1 MSTCKHTVSEAPA
14 VTHAPAVDTAAV
26 PCAALAPAVL
36 VLPVVGAVS
45 FVHLLNDI
53 IQAVLPAIYPMLK
66 QQYALSFTQIGL
78 ITLIFQLT
86 ASLLQPAVGL
96 YTDKHP
102 KPWLLPLGMVFT
114 LLGLVLLSYSGSFGL
129 LLLASALIGL
139 GSSTF
144 HPEASRVARM
154 ASGGRY
160 GLAQAM
166 FQVGGN
172 AGSALGPLLAA
183 IIIIPRGQG
192 SVGWFCLF
200 AIIGIMVLLRVSR
213 WVVVSA
219 GLAAKRSKVQSG
231 NGLSARQ
238 TKQALIVLALLV
250 FSKYVYMTCLSNF
263 YTFYLI
269 EKFAVSVA
277 DSQLFLFLFLAAV
290 AVGTV
295 AGGPIGD
302 KIGRKPV
309 IWVSILGAAPLA
321 LLLPYANL
329 AGVALLTVL
338 IGLIMS
344 SAFSA
349 IIVFAQEL
357 VPNNIGMIS
366 GVFYGMMFGFSG
378 IAAALLGMLADATSI
393 SYIFKLC
400 AWFPLLGMLAM
411 WLPKLPLST
420 KSTS

>member
-1 MSTCKHTVSEAPA
+1 MSIEKTTTFSSLTVN
-14 VTHAPAVDTAAV
+14 TAASIS
-26 PCAALAPAVL
+26 PAASPALL

-45 FVHLLNDI
+45 FVHLLNDL
-53 IQAVLPAIYPMLK
+53 IQAILPAIYPMLK
-66 QQYALSFTQIGL
+66 QDYALSFTQIGL

-102 KPWLLPLGMVFT
+102 KPFLLPLGMLFT
-114 LLGLVLLSYSGSFGL
+114 LLGLVLLSVVGSFPL
-129 LLLASALIGL
+129 LLLASAMIGL

-160 GLAQAM
+160 GFAQGL

-183 IIIIPRGQG
+183 IIIMPRGQG
-192 SVGWFCLF
+192 SIGWFCLF
-200 AIIGIMVLLRVSR
+200 AIVGIMVLLRVSR
-213 WVVVSA
+213 WVVSSNA
-219 GLAAKRSKVQSG
+219 RLQLRAAATMG
-231 NGLSARQ
+231 NGLTTRQ
-238 TKQALIVLALLV
+238 TRRALLVLALLV

-269 EKFAVSVA
+269 ETFAVSVA
-277 DSQLFLFLFLAAV
+277 TSQLYLFLFLAAV

-295 AGGPIGD
+295 LGGPIGD

-321 LLLPYANL
+321 LLLPYSNL
-329 AGVALLTVL
+329 AGVAILTVL

-357 VPNNIGMIS
+357 MPAKIGMIS
-366 GVFYGMMFGFSG
+366 GVFYGMMFGISG
-378 IAAALLGMLADATSI
+378 IAAALLGMLADASSI
-393 SYIFKLC
+393 STIFKLC
-400 AWFPLLGMLAM
+400 AWFPLLGMLAF
-411 WLPKLPLST
+411 WLPRIPRAT
-420 KSTS
+420 RH

>member
-1 MSTCKHTVSEAPA
+1 M
-14 VTHAPAVDTAAV
+14 
-26 PCAALAPAVL
+26 
-36 VLPVVGAVS
+36 VGAVG

-53 IQAVLPAIYPMLK
+53 IQAILPAIYPMLK
-66 QQYALSFTQIGL
+66 LDYALSFTQIGL

-102 KPWLLPLGMVFT
+102 KPYLLPLGMVFT
-114 LLGLVLLSYSGSFGL
+114 LLGLVLLSLGQSFAML
-129 LLLASALIGL
+129 LVASALIGL

-160 GLAQAM
+160 GFAQGV

-183 IIIIPRGQG
+183 LIIIPRGQG
-192 SVGWFCLF
+192 SIAWFCLL
-200 AIIGIMVLLRVSR
+200 AILGIIVLLRVSR
-213 WVVVSA
+213 WVVSSNA
-219 GLAAKRSKVQSG
+219 RLHLGRAAKSG
-231 NGLSARQ
+231 NGLTVPQ
-238 TKQALIVLALLV
+238 TRQALLVLALLV

-269 EKFAVSVA
+269 ENFAVSVA

-302 KIGRKPV
+302 RIGRKPV
-309 IWVSILGAAPLA
+309 IWVSIVGAA
-321 LLLPYANL
+321 LLLPYVNL
-329 AGVALLTVL
+329 TGAAVLTVL

-357 VPNNIGMIS
+357 MPAKIGMIS
-366 GVFYGMMFGFSG
+366 GVFYGMMFGISG

-393 SYIFKLC
+393 STIFKLC
-400 AWFPLLGMLAM
+400 AWFPLLGMLAF
-411 WLPKLPLST
+411 WLPKIPRSKT
-420 KSTS
+420 

>member
-1 MSTCKHTVSEAPA
+1 MTMTTSPTASISPA
-14 VTHAPAVDTAAV
+14 ATPA
-26 PCAALAPAVL
+26 LL

-45 FVHLLNDI
+45 FVHLLNDL
-53 IQAVLPAIYPMLK
+53 IQAILPAIYPMLK
-66 QQYALSFTQIGL
+66 QDYALSFTQIGL

-102 KPWLLPLGMVFT
+102 KPFLLPLGMLFT
-114 LLGLVLLSYSGSFGL
+114 LLGLVLLSVVGSFPL
-129 LLLASALIGL
+129 LLLASAMIGL

-160 GLAQAM
+160 GFAQGL

-183 IIIIPRGQG
+183 IIIMPRGQG
-192 SVGWFCLF
+192 SIGWFCLF
-200 AIIGIMVLLRVSR
+200 AIVGIMVLLRVSR
-213 WVVVSA
+213 WVVNSNA
-219 GLAAKRSKVQSG
+219 RLQLRAAATMG
-231 NGLSARQ
+231 NGLTTRQ
-238 TKQALIVLALLV
+238 TRRALLVLALLV
-250 FSKYVYMTCLSNF
+250 LSKYVYMTCLSNF

-269 EKFAVSVA
+269 ETFAVSVA
-277 DSQLFLFLFLAAV
+277 TSQLYLFLFLAAV

-295 AGGPIGD
+295 LGGPIGD

-321 LLLPYANL
+321 LLLPYSNL
-329 AGVALLTVL
+329 AGVAILTVL

-357 VPNNIGMIS
+357 MPAKIGMIS
-366 GVFYGMMFGFSG
+366 GVFYGMMFGISG
-378 IAAALLGMLADATSI
+378 IAAALLGMLADASSI
-393 SYIFKLC
+393 STIFKLC
-400 AWFPLLGMLAM
+400 AWFPLLGMLAF
-411 WLPKLPLST
+411 WLPRIPRPQT
-420 KSTS
+420 

>member
-1 MSTCKHTVSEAPA
+1 MSELTKSIATAGMPEPA
-14 VTHAPAVDTAAV
+14 SPSPA
-26 PCAALAPAVL
+26 LL

-53 IQAVLPAIYPMLK
+53 IQAILPAIYPMLK
-66 QQYALSFTQIGL
+66 LDYALSFTQIGL

-102 KPWLLPLGMVFT
+102 KPYLLPLGMVFT
-114 LLGLVLLSYSGSFGL
+114 LLGLVLLSLGESFAML
-129 LLLASALIGL
+129 LVASALIGL

-160 GLAQAM
+160 GFAQGV

-183 IIIIPRGQG
+183 LIIIPRGQG
-192 SVGWFCLF
+192 SIAWFCLL
-200 AIIGIMVLLRVSR
+200 AILGIMVLLRVSR
-213 WVVVSA
+213 WVVSSNA
-219 GLAAKRSKVQSG
+219 RLHLGRTAKNG
-231 NGLSARQ
+231 NGLTVQQ
-238 TKQALIVLALLV
+238 TRQALLVLALLV

-269 EKFAVSVA
+269 ENFAVSVA

-302 KIGRKPV
+302 RIGRKPV
-309 IWVSILGAAPLA
+309 IWVSIVGAAPLA

-329 AGVALLTVL
+329 AGAAVLTVL

-357 VPNNIGMIS
+357 MPAKIGMIS
-366 GVFYGMMFGFSG
+366 GVFYGMMFGISG

-393 SYIFKLC
+393 STIFKLC
-400 AWFPLLGMLAM
+400 AWFPLLGMLAF
-411 WLPKLPLST
+411 WLPRIPRANRH
-420 KSTS
+420 

>member
-1 MSTCKHTVSEAPA
+1 M
-14 VTHAPAVDTAAV
+14 
-26 PCAALAPAVL
+26 
-36 VLPVVGAVS
+36 
-45 FVHLLNDI
+45 
-53 IQAVLPAIYPMLK
+53 
-66 QQYALSFTQIGL
+66 
-78 ITLIFQLT
+78 IFQLT

-102 KPWLLPLGMVFT
+102 KPFLLPLGMLFT
-114 LLGLVLLSYSGSFGL
+114 LLGLVLLSVVGSYPL

-160 GLAQAM
+160 GFAQGL

-183 IIIIPRGQG
+183 MIIIPRGQG
-192 SVGWFCLF
+192 SIGWFCLF
-200 AIIGIMVLLRVSR
+200 AIVGIMVLLQVSR
-213 WVVVSA
+213 WVVSSNA
-219 GLAAKRSKVQSG
+219 RLQLRAAATIG
-231 NGLSARQ
+231 NGLTRLQ
-238 TKQALIVLALLV
+238 TRRALLVLALLV
-250 FSKYVYMTCLSNF
+250 FSKYVYTTSLSNF

-269 EKFAVSVA
+269 ETFGVSVSA
-277 DSQLFLFLFLAAV
+277 SQLYLFLYLAAV

-295 AGGPIGD
+295 LGGPIGD

-321 LLLPYANL
+321 LLLPYSNL
-329 AGVALLTVL
+329 AGVAILTVL

-357 VPNNIGMIS
+357 MPAKIGMIS
-366 GVFYGMMFGFSG
+366 GVFYGMMFGISG

-393 SYIFKLC
+393 STIFKLC
-400 AWFPLLGMLAM
+400 AWFPLLGMLAF
-411 WLPKLPLST
+411 WLPRIPRPQT
-420 KSTS
+420 

>member
-1 MSTCKHTVSEAPA
+1 MTMTTSPIASISPA
-14 VTHAPAVDTAAV
+14 ATPA
-26 PCAALAPAVL
+26 LL

-45 FVHLLNDI
+45 FVHLLNDL
-53 IQAVLPAIYPMLK
+53 IQAILPAIYPMLK
-66 QQYALSFTQIGL
+66 QDYALSFTQIGL

-102 KPWLLPLGMVFT
+102 KPFLLPLGMLFT
-114 LLGLVLLSYSGSFGL
+114 LLGLVLLSVVGSFPL
-129 LLLASALIGL
+129 LLLASAMIGL

-160 GLAQAM
+160 GFAQGL

-183 IIIIPRGQG
+183 IIIMPRGQG
-192 SVGWFCLF
+192 SIGWFCLF
-200 AIIGIMVLLRVSR
+200 AIVGIMVLLRVSR
-213 WVVVSA
+213 WVVSSNA
-219 GLAAKRSKVQSG
+219 RLQLRAAATMG
-231 NGLSARQ
+231 NGLTTRQ
-238 TKQALIVLALLV
+238 TRRALLVLALLV

-269 EKFAVSVA
+269 ETFAVSVA
-277 DSQLFLFLFLAAV
+277 TSQLYLFLFLAAV

-295 AGGPIGD
+295 LGGPIGD

-321 LLLPYANL
+321 LLLPYSNL
-329 AGVALLTVL
+329 AGVAILTVL

-357 VPNNIGMIS
+357 MPAKIGMIS
-366 GVFYGMMFGFSG
+366 GVFYGMMFGISG
-378 IAAALLGMLADATSI
+378 IAAALLGMLADASSI
-393 SYIFKLC
+393 STIFKLC
-400 AWFPLLGMLAM
+400 AWFPLLGMLAF
-411 WLPKLPLST
+411 WLPRIPRAT
-420 KSTS
+420 RH

>member
-1 MSTCKHTVSEAPA
+1 MTTITSPTASISPA
-14 VTHAPAVDTAAV
+14 ATPA
-26 PCAALAPAVL
+26 LL

-45 FVHLLNDI
+45 FVHLLNDL
-53 IQAVLPAIYPMLK
+53 IQAILPAIYPMLK
-66 QQYALSFTQIGL
+66 QDYALSFTQIGL

-102 KPWLLPLGMVFT
+102 KPFLLPLGMLFT
-114 LLGLVLLSYSGSFGL
+114 LLGLVLLSVVGSFPL
-129 LLLASALIGL
+129 LLLASAMIGL

-160 GLAQAM
+160 GFAQGL

-183 IIIIPRGQG
+183 IIIMPRGQG
-192 SVGWFCLF
+192 SIGWFCLF
-200 AIIGIMVLLRVSR
+200 AIVGIMVLLRVSR
-213 WVVVSA
+213 WVVNSNA
-219 GLAAKRSKVQSG
+219 RLQLRAAATMG
-231 NGLSARQ
+231 NGLTTRQ
-238 TKQALIVLALLV
+238 TRRALLVLALLV

-269 EKFAVSVA
+269 ETFAVSVA
-277 DSQLFLFLFLAAV
+277 TSQLYLFLFLAAV

-295 AGGPIGD
+295 LGGPIGD

-321 LLLPYANL
+321 LLLPYSNL
-329 AGVALLTVL
+329 AGVAILTVL

-357 VPNNIGMIS
+357 MPAKIGMIS
-366 GVFYGMMFGFSG
+366 GVFYGMMFGISG

-393 SYIFKLC
+393 STIFKLC
-400 AWFPLLGMLAM
+400 AWFPLLGMLAF
-411 WLPKLPLST
+411 WLPRIPRPQT
-420 KSTS
+420 

>member
-1 MSTCKHTVSEAPA
+1 MTSLEKTVDLPPSPIATPSPISTPA
-14 VTHAPAVDTAAV
+14 MMVV
-26 PCAALAPAVL
+26 
-36 VLPVVGAVS
+36 PVVGAVS
-45 FVHLLNDI
+45 VVHLLNDL

-66 QQYALSFTQIGL
+66 QDYALSFTQIGL

-86 ASLLQPAVGL
+86 ASVLQPAVGF

-102 KPWLLPLGMVFT
+102 KPALLPLGMVFT
-114 LLGLVLLSYSGSFGL
+114 LLGLALLSLAQRYDM
-129 LLLASALIGL
+129 LLLASAMIGL

-183 IIIIPRGQG
+183 MIIIPRGQG
-192 SVGWFCLF
+192 SIGWFCLF
-200 AIIGIMVLLRVSR
+200 AIAGIMLLAWVSR
-213 WVVVSA
+213 WVVQSNA
-219 GLAAKRSKVQSG
+219 RQRLGNAARKG
-231 NGLSARQ
+231 NGLSTRQ
-238 TKQALIVLALLV
+238 TRQALGVLALLI

-269 EKFAVSVA
+269 EKFEVSVA
-277 DSQLFLFLFLAAV
+277 DSQLFLFLFLAAI

-302 KIGRKPV
+302 RFGRKWV

-321 LLLPYANL
+321 LMLPYSSLFGA
-329 AGVALLTVL
+329 ALLTVL
-338 IGLIMS
+338 IGLVMS

-357 VPNNIGMIS
+357 MPARVGMIS
-366 GVFYGMMFGFSG
+366 GLFYGLMFGISG
-378 IAAALLGMLADATSI
+378 IAAAVLGMLADVTSI
-393 SYIFKLC
+393 GFIFKLC
-400 AWFPLLGMLAM
+400 AWFPLLGILAF
-411 WLPKLPLST
+411 WLPDMRRT
-420 KSTS
+420 V

>member
-1 MSTCKHTVSEAPA
+1 MSEFVKPVAA
-14 VTHAPAVDTAAV
+14 AAV
-26 PCAALAPAVL
+26 PESARSSPALL

-53 IQAVLPAIYPMLK
+53 IQAILPAIYPMLK
-66 QQYALSFTQIGL
+66 LDYALSFTQIGL

-102 KPWLLPLGMVFT
+102 KPYLLPLGMVFT
-114 LLGLVLLSYSGSFGL
+114 LLGLALLSLTASFSM

-160 GLAQAM
+160 GFAQGL

-183 IIIIPRGQG
+183 LIILPRGQG
-192 SVGWFCLF
+192 SIGWFCLL
-200 AIIGIMVLLRVSR
+200 AMLGIIVLLRVSR
-213 WVVVSA
+213 WVVTSNA
-219 GLAAKRSKVQSG
+219 RLQLRSAAKHG
-231 NGLSARQ
+231 NGLTAQQ
-238 TKQALIVLALLV
+238 TQQALLILALLV

-269 EKFAVSVA
+269 ENFAVSVA

-302 KIGRKPV
+302 RIGRKPV
-309 IWVSILGAAPLA
+309 IWVSIVGAAPLA
-321 LLLPYANL
+321 LLLPYVNL
-329 AGVALLTVL
+329 TGAAMLTVL

-357 VPNNIGMIS
+357 MPAKIGMIS
-366 GVFYGMMFGFSG
+366 GVFYGMMFGISG

-393 SYIFKLC
+393 STIFKLC
-400 AWFPLLGMLAM
+400 AWFPLLGMLAF
-411 WLPKLPLST
+411 WLPKIS
-420 KSTS
+420 KAAS

>member
-1 MSTCKHTVSEAPA
+1 MSIEKTTTFSSLTVN
-14 VTHAPAVDTAAV
+14 TAASIS
-26 PCAALAPAVL
+26 PAASPALL

-45 FVHLLNDI
+45 FVHLLNDL
-53 IQAVLPAIYPMLK
+53 IQAILPAIYPMLK
-66 QQYALSFTQIGL
+66 QDYALSFTQIGL

-102 KPWLLPLGMVFT
+102 KPFLLPLGMLFT
-114 LLGLVLLSYSGSFGL
+114 LLGLVLLSVVGSFPL
-129 LLLASALIGL
+129 LLLASAMIGL

-160 GLAQAM
+160 GFAQGL

-183 IIIIPRGQG
+183 IIIMPRGQG
-192 SVGWFCLF
+192 SIGWFCLF
-200 AIIGIMVLLRVSR
+200 AIVGIMVLLRVSR
-213 WVVVSA
+213 WVVSSNA
-219 GLAAKRSKVQSG
+219 RLQLRAAATMG
-231 NGLSARQ
+231 NGLTSRQ
-238 TKQALIVLALLV
+238 TRCALLVLALLV

-269 EKFAVSVA
+269 ETFAVSVA
-277 DSQLFLFLFLAAV
+277 TSQLYLFLFLAAV

-295 AGGPIGD
+295 LGGPIGD

-321 LLLPYANL
+321 LLLPYSNL
-329 AGVALLTVL
+329 AGVAILTVL

-357 VPNNIGMIS
+357 MPAKIGMIS
-366 GVFYGMMFGFSG
+366 GVFYGMMFGISG
-378 IAAALLGMLADATSI
+378 IAAALLGMLADASSI
-393 SYIFKLC
+393 STIFKLC
-400 AWFPLLGMLAM
+400 AWFPLLGMLAF
-411 WLPKLPLST
+411 WLPRIPRAT
-420 KSTS
+420 RH

>member
-1 MSTCKHTVSEAPA
+1 MTMTTSPVASISPA
-14 VTHAPAVDTAAV
+14 ASPA
-26 PCAALAPAVL
+26 LL

-45 FVHLLNDI
+45 FVHLLNDL
-53 IQAVLPAIYPMLK
+53 IQAILPAIYPMLK
-66 QQYALSFTQIGL
+66 QDYALSFTQIGL

-102 KPWLLPLGMVFT
+102 KPFLLPLGMLFT
-114 LLGLVLLSYSGSFGL
+114 LLGLVLLSVVGSFPL
-129 LLLASALIGL
+129 LLLASAMIGL

-160 GLAQAM
+160 GFAQGL

-183 IIIIPRGQG
+183 IIIMPRGQG
-192 SVGWFCLF
+192 SIGWFCLF
-200 AIIGIMVLLRVSR
+200 AIVGIMVLLRVSR
-213 WVVVSA
+213 WVVSSNA
-219 GLAAKRSKVQSG
+219 RLQLRAAATMG
-231 NGLSARQ
+231 NGLTTRQ
-238 TKQALIVLALLV
+238 TRRALLVLALLV

-269 EKFAVSVA
+269 ETFAVSVA
-277 DSQLFLFLFLAAV
+277 TSQLYLFLFLAAV

-295 AGGPIGD
+295 LGGPIGD

-321 LLLPYANL
+321 LLLPYSNL
-329 AGVALLTVL
+329 AGVAVLTVL

-349 IIVFAQEL
+349 IIFFAQEL
-357 VPNNIGMIS
+357 MPAKIGMIS
-366 GVFYGMMFGFSG
+366 GVFYGMMFGISG
-378 IAAALLGMLADATSI
+378 IAAALLGMLADASSI
-393 SYIFKLC
+393 STIFKLC
-400 AWFPLLGMLAM
+400 AWFPLLGMLAF
-411 WLPKLPLST
+411 WLPRIPRPQT
-420 KSTS
+420 

>member
-1 MSTCKHTVSEAPA
+1 MPVFPSGRFVVTSLDKTVDLPPSSIAAPSPITAPA
-14 VTHAPAVDTAAV
+14 VMVV
-26 PCAALAPAVL
+26 
-36 VLPVVGAVS
+36 PVVGAVS
-45 FVHLLNDI
+45 VVHLLNDL

-66 QQYALSFTQIGL
+66 QDYALSFTQIGL

-86 ASLLQPAVGL
+86 ASVLQPAVGF

-102 KPWLLPLGMVFT
+102 KPALLPLGMVFT
-114 LLGLVLLSYSGSFGL
+114 LLGLALLSLAQRYDM
-129 LLLASALIGL
+129 LLLASAMIGL

-192 SVGWFCLF
+192 SIGWFCLF
-200 AIIGIMVLLRVSR
+200 AIVGIMLLTRVSR
-213 WVVVSA
+213 WVVQSNA
-219 GLAAKRSKVQSG
+219 RQRLGSAAKQG
-231 NGLSARQ
+231 NGLSIRQ
-238 TKQALIVLALLV
+238 TRQALGVLALLI

-277 DSQLFLFLFLAAV
+277 DSQLFLFLFLAAI
-290 AVGTV
+290 AVGTL

-302 KIGRKPV
+302 RFGRKWV

-321 LLLPYANL
+321 LMLPYSNL
-329 AGVALLTVL
+329 YGAALLTVL

-357 VPNNIGMIS
+357 MPARVGMIS
-366 GVFYGMMFGFSG
+366 GLFYGLMFGISG
-378 IAAALLGMLADATSI
+378 IAAAVLGMLADATSI
-393 SYIFKLC
+393 GFIFQLC
-400 AWFPLLGMLAM
+400 AWFPLLGILAF
-411 WLPKLPLST
+411 WLPDMRRTL
-420 KSTS
+420 

>member
-1 MSTCKHTVSEAPA
+1 MTMTTSPTASISPA
-14 VTHAPAVDTAAV
+14 ASPA
-26 PCAALAPAVL
+26 LL

-45 FVHLLNDI
+45 FVHLLNDL
-53 IQAVLPAIYPMLK
+53 IQAILPAIYPMLK
-66 QQYALSFTQIGL
+66 QDYALSFTQIGL

-102 KPWLLPLGMVFT
+102 KPFLLPLGMMFT
-114 LLGLVLLSYSGSFGL
+114 LLGLVLLSVVGSFPL
-129 LLLASALIGL
+129 LLLASAMIGL

-160 GLAQAM
+160 GFAQGL

-183 IIIIPRGQG
+183 IIIMPRGQG
-192 SVGWFCLF
+192 SIGWFCLF
-200 AIIGIMVLLRVSR
+200 AIVGIMVLLRVSR
-213 WVVVSA
+213 WVVNSNA
-219 GLAAKRSKVQSG
+219 RLQLRAAATMG
-231 NGLSARQ
+231 NGLTTRQ
-238 TKQALIVLALLV
+238 TRRALLVLALLV

-269 EKFAVSVA
+269 ETFAVSVA
-277 DSQLFLFLFLAAV
+277 TSQLYLFLFLAAV

-295 AGGPIGD
+295 LGGPIGD

-321 LLLPYANL
+321 LLLPYSNL
-329 AGVALLTVL
+329 AGVAILTVL

-357 VPNNIGMIS
+357 MPAKIGMIS
-366 GVFYGMMFGFSG
+366 GVFYGMMFGISG
-378 IAAALLGMLADATSI
+378 IAAALLGMLADASSI
-393 SYIFKLC
+393 STIFKLC
-400 AWFPLLGMLAM
+400 AWFPLLGMLAF
-411 WLPKLPLST
+411 WLPRIPRAT
-420 KSTS
+420 RH

>member
-1 MSTCKHTVSEAPA
+1 MTMTTSPTASISPA
-14 VTHAPAVDTAAV
+14 ATPA
-26 PCAALAPAVL
+26 LL

-45 FVHLLNDI
+45 FVHLLNDL
-53 IQAVLPAIYPMLK
+53 IQAILPAIYPMLK
-66 QQYALSFTQIGL
+66 QDYALSFTQIGL

-102 KPWLLPLGMVFT
+102 KPFLLPLGMLFT
-114 LLGLVLLSYSGSFGL
+114 LLGLVLLSVVGSFPL
-129 LLLASALIGL
+129 LLLASAMIGL

-160 GLAQAM
+160 GFAQGL

-183 IIIIPRGQG
+183 IIIMPRGQG
-192 SVGWFCLF
+192 SIGWFCLF
-200 AIIGIMVLLRVSR
+200 AIVGIMVLLRVSR
-213 WVVVSA
+213 WVVSSNA
-219 GLAAKRSKVQSG
+219 RLQLRAAATMG
-231 NGLSARQ
+231 NGLTTRQ
-238 TKQALIVLALLV
+238 TRRALLVLALLV

-269 EKFAVSVA
+269 ETFAVSVA
-277 DSQLFLFLFLAAV
+277 TSQLYLFLFLAAV

-295 AGGPIGD
+295 LGGPIGD

-321 LLLPYANL
+321 LLLPYSNL
-329 AGVALLTVL
+329 AGVAILTVL

-357 VPNNIGMIS
+357 MPAKIGMIS
-366 GVFYGMMFGFSG
+366 GVFYGMMFGISG
-378 IAAALLGMLADATSI
+378 IAAALLGMLADASSI
-393 SYIFKLC
+393 STIFKLC
-400 AWFPLLGMLAM
+400 AWFPLLGMLAF
-411 WLPKLPLST
+411 WLPRIPRAT
-420 KSTS
+420 RH

>member
-1 MSTCKHTVSEAPA
+1 MSIEKTTTFSSLTVN
-14 VTHAPAVDTAAV
+14 TAASIS
-26 PCAALAPAVL
+26 PAASPALL

-45 FVHLLNDI
+45 FVHLLNDL
-53 IQAVLPAIYPMLK
+53 IQAILPAIYPMLK
-66 QQYALSFTQIGL
+66 QDYALSFTQIGL

-102 KPWLLPLGMVFT
+102 KPFLLPLGMLFT
-114 LLGLVLLSYSGSFGL
+114 LLGLVLLSVVGSFPL
-129 LLLASALIGL
+129 LLLASAMIGL

-160 GLAQAM
+160 GFAQGL

-183 IIIIPRGQG
+183 IIIMPRGQG
-192 SVGWFCLF
+192 SIGWFCLF
-200 AIIGIMVLLRVSR
+200 AIVGIMVLLRVSR
-213 WVVVSA
+213 WVVSSNA
-219 GLAAKRSKVQSG
+219 RLQLRAAATMG
-231 NGLSARQ
+231 NGLTTRQ
-238 TKQALIVLALLV
+238 TRRALLVLALLV

-269 EKFAVSVA
+269 EIFAVSVA
-277 DSQLFLFLFLAAV
+277 TSQLYLFLFLAAV

-295 AGGPIGD
+295 LGGPIGD

-321 LLLPYANL
+321 LLLPYSNL
-329 AGVALLTVL
+329 AGVAILTVL

-357 VPNNIGMIS
+357 MPAKIGMIS
-366 GVFYGMMFGFSG
+366 GVFYGMMFGISG
-378 IAAALLGMLADATSI
+378 IAAALLGMLADASSI
-393 SYIFKLC
+393 STIFKLC
-400 AWFPLLGMLAM
+400 AWFPLLGMLAF
-411 WLPKLPLST
+411 WLPRIPRAT
-420 KSTS
+420 RH

>member
-1 MSTCKHTVSEAPA
+1 MATPSPISTPA
-14 VTHAPAVDTAAV
+14 IMVV
-26 PCAALAPAVL
+26 
-36 VLPVVGAVS
+36 PVVGAVS
-45 FVHLLNDI
+45 VVHLLNDL

-66 QQYALSFTQIGL
+66 QDYALSFTQIGL

-86 ASLLQPAVGL
+86 ASVLQPAVGF

-102 KPWLLPLGMVFT
+102 KPALLPLGMVFT
-114 LLGLVLLSYSGSFGL
+114 LLGLALLSLAQRYDM
-129 LLLASALIGL
+129 LLLASAMIGL

-183 IIIIPRGQG
+183 MIIIPRGQG
-192 SVGWFCLF
+192 SIGWFCLF
-200 AIIGIMVLLRVSR
+200 AIAGIMLLAWVSR
-213 WVVVSA
+213 WVVQSNA
-219 GLAAKRSKVQSG
+219 RQRLGNAARKG
-231 NGLSARQ
+231 NGLSTRQ
-238 TKQALIVLALLV
+238 TRQALGVLALLI

-269 EKFAVSVA
+269 EKFEVSVA
-277 DSQLFLFLFLAAV
+277 DSQLFLFLFLAAI

-302 KIGRKPV
+302 RFGRKWV

-321 LLLPYANL
+321 LMLPYSSLLGA
-329 AGVALLTVL
+329 ALLTVL
-338 IGLIMS
+338 IGLVMS

-357 VPNNIGMIS
+357 MPARVGMIS
-366 GVFYGMMFGFSG
+366 GLFYGLMFGISG
-378 IAAALLGMLADATSI
+378 IAAAVLGMLADVTSI
-393 SYIFKLC
+393 GFIFKLC
-400 AWFPLLGMLAM
+400 AWFPLLGILAF
-411 WLPKLPLST
+411 WLPDMRRT
-420 KSTS
+420 V

>member
-1 MSTCKHTVSEAPA
+1 MTMTTSPTASISPA
-14 VTHAPAVDTAAV
+14 ATPA
-26 PCAALAPAVL
+26 LL

-45 FVHLLNDI
+45 FVHLLNDL
-53 IQAVLPAIYPMLK
+53 IQAILPAIYPMLK
-66 QQYALSFTQIGL
+66 QDYALSFTQIGL

-102 KPWLLPLGMVFT
+102 KPFLLPLGMLFT
-114 LLGLVLLSYSGSFGL
+114 LLGLVLLSVVGSFPL
-129 LLLASALIGL
+129 LLLASAMIGL

-160 GLAQAM
+160 GFAQGL

-183 IIIIPRGQG
+183 IIIMPRGQG
-192 SVGWFCLF
+192 SIGWFCLF
-200 AIIGIMVLLRVSR
+200 AIVGIMVLLRVSR
-213 WVVVSA
+213 WVVSSNPR
-219 GLAAKRSKVQSG
+219 LQLRAAATMG
-231 NGLSARQ
+231 NGLTTRQ
-238 TKQALIVLALLV
+238 TRRALLVLALLV

-269 EKFAVSVA
+269 ETFAVSVA
-277 DSQLFLFLFLAAV
+277 TSQLYLFLFLAAV

-295 AGGPIGD
+295 LGGPIGD

-321 LLLPYANL
+321 LLLPYSNL
-329 AGVALLTVL
+329 AGVAILTVL

-357 VPNNIGMIS
+357 MPAKIGMIS
-366 GVFYGMMFGFSG
+366 GVFYGMMFGISG
-378 IAAALLGMLADATSI
+378 IAAALLGMLADASSI
-393 SYIFKLC
+393 STIFKLC
-400 AWFPLLGMLAM
+400 AWFPLLGMLAF
-411 WLPKLPLST
+411 WLPSIPRPQT
-420 KSTS
+420 

>member
-1 MSTCKHTVSEAPA
+1 MTMPSLPSVSSSSAAQPA
-14 VTHAPAVDTAAV
+14 
-26 PCAALAPAVL
+26 LM

-53 IQAVLPAIYPMLK
+53 IQAILPAIYPMLK
-66 QQYALSFTQIGL
+66 LDYALSFTQIGL
-78 ITLIFQLT
+78 ITLVFQLT

-96 YTDKHP
+96 YTDKYP
-102 KPWLLPLGMVFT
+102 KPFLLPLGMVFT
-114 LLGLVLLSYSGSFGL
+114 LSGLVLLSLGQSYAM

-160 GLAQAM
+160 GFAQGL

-183 IIIIPRGQG
+183 LIIIPRGQG
-192 SVGWFCLF
+192 SIGWFCLF
-200 AIIGIMVLLRVSR
+200 AIVGIMVLLRVSR
-213 WVVVSA
+213 WVVSSHA
-219 GLAAKRSKVQSG
+219 RLQLRRAAING
-231 NGLSARQ
+231 NGLTGQQ
-238 TKQALIVLALLV
+238 TRLALLVLALLI

-277 DSQLFLFLFLAAV
+277 NSQLFLFLFLAAV

-302 KIGRKPV
+302 RIGRKPV

-321 LLLPYANL
+321 VVLPYVNL
-329 AGVALLTVL
+329 AGVAVLTVL

-357 VPNNIGMIS
+357 MPTKIGMIS
-366 GVFYGMMFGFSG
+366 GVFYGMMFGISG
-378 IAAALLGMLADATSI
+378 IAAASLGMLADATSI
-393 SYIFKLC
+393 STIFQLC
-400 AWFPLLGMLAM
+400 AWFPLLGMLAY
-411 WLPKLPLST
+411 WLPSMP
-420 KSTS
+420 KSAR

>member
-1 MSTCKHTVSEAPA
+1 MSELTKSLAAAGMPEPA
-14 VTHAPAVDTAAV
+14 SPSPA
-26 PCAALAPAVL
+26 LL

-53 IQAVLPAIYPMLK
+53 IQAILPAIYPMLK
-66 QQYALSFTQIGL
+66 LDYALSFTQIGL

-102 KPWLLPLGMVFT
+102 KPLLLPLGMVFT
-114 LLGLVLLSYSGSFGL
+114 LLGLVLLSLGQSFAM

-160 GLAQAM
+160 GFAQGL

-183 IIIIPRGQG
+183 LIIIPRGQG
-192 SVGWFCLF
+192 SIGWFCLL
-200 AIIGIMVLLRVSR
+200 AIVGIMVLLRVSR
-213 WVVVSA
+213 WVVSSNA
-219 GLAAKRSKVQSG
+219 RLQLRSAAKNG
-231 NGLSARQ
+231 NGLTVQQ
-238 TKQALIVLALLV
+238 TRQALLVLALLV

-269 EKFAVSVA
+269 ENFAVSVA
-277 DSQLFLFLFLAAV
+277 DSQLFLFLFLSAV

-302 KIGRKPV
+302 RIGRKPV
-309 IWVSILGAAPLA
+309 IWVSIVGAAPLA
-321 LLLPYANL
+321 LLLPYVNL
-329 AGVALLTVL
+329 AGAAVLTVL

-357 VPNNIGMIS
+357 MPAKIGMIS
-366 GVFYGMMFGFSG
+366 GVFYGMMFGISG

-393 SYIFKLC
+393 STIFKLC
-400 AWFPLLGMLAM
+400 AWFPLLGMLAF
-411 WLPKLPLST
+411 WLPRIPRET
-420 KSTS
+420 RQ

>member
-1 MSTCKHTVSEAPA
+1 MTMTTSPTASISPA
-14 VTHAPAVDTAAV
+14 ASPA
-26 PCAALAPAVL
+26 LL

-45 FVHLLNDI
+45 FVHLLNDL
-53 IQAVLPAIYPMLK
+53 IQAILPAIYPMLK
-66 QQYALSFTQIGL
+66 QDYALSFTQIGL

-102 KPWLLPLGMVFT
+102 KPFLLPLGMLFT
-114 LLGLVLLSYSGSFGL
+114 LLGLVLLSVVGSFPL
-129 LLLASALIGL
+129 LLLASAMIGL

-160 GLAQAM
+160 GFAQGL

-183 IIIIPRGQG
+183 IIIMPRGQG
-192 SVGWFCLF
+192 SIGWFCLF
-200 AIIGIMVLLRVSR
+200 AIVGIMVLLRVSR
-213 WVVVSA
+213 WVVSSNA
-219 GLAAKRSKVQSG
+219 RLQLRAAATMG
-231 NGLSARQ
+231 NGLTTRQ
-238 TKQALIVLALLV
+238 TRRALLVLALLV

-269 EKFAVSVA
+269 ETFAVSVA
-277 DSQLFLFLFLAAV
+277 TSQLYLFLFLAAV

-295 AGGPIGD
+295 LGGPIGD

-321 LLLPYANL
+321 LLLPYSNL
-329 AGVALLTVL
+329 AGVAVLTVL

-357 VPNNIGMIS
+357 MPAKIGMIS
-366 GVFYGMMFGFSG
+366 GVFYGMMFGISG
-378 IAAALLGMLADATSI
+378 IAAALLGMLADASSI
-393 SYIFKLC
+393 STIFKLC
-400 AWFPLLGMLAM
+400 AWFPLLGMLAF
-411 WLPKLPLST
+411 WLPRIPRPQT
-420 KSTS
+420 

>member
-1 MSTCKHTVSEAPA
+1 LSEFVKPVAA
-14 VTHAPAVDTAAV
+14 AAV
-26 PCAALAPAVL
+26 PESARSSPALL

-53 IQAVLPAIYPMLK
+53 IQAILPAIYPMLK
-66 QQYALSFTQIGL
+66 LDYALSFTQIGL

-102 KPWLLPLGMVFT
+102 KPYLLPLGMVFT
-114 LLGLVLLSYSGSFGL
+114 LLGLALLSLTASFSM

-160 GLAQAM
+160 GFAQGL

-183 IIIIPRGQG
+183 LIILPRGQG
-192 SVGWFCLF
+192 SIGWFCLL
-200 AIIGIMVLLRVSR
+200 AMLGIIVLLRVSR
-213 WVVVSA
+213 WVVTSNA
-219 GLAAKRSKVQSG
+219 RLQLRSAAKHG
-231 NGLSARQ
+231 NGLTTQQ
-238 TKQALIVLALLV
+238 TQQALLILALLV

-269 EKFAVSVA
+269 ENFAVSVA

-302 KIGRKPV
+302 RIGRKPV
-309 IWVSILGAAPLA
+309 IWVSIVGAAPLA
-321 LLLPYANL
+321 LLLPYVNL
-329 AGVALLTVL
+329 TGAAMLTVL

-357 VPNNIGMIS
+357 MPAKIGMIS
-366 GVFYGMMFGFSG
+366 GVFYGMMFGISG

-393 SYIFKLC
+393 STIFKLC
-400 AWFPLLGMLAM
+400 AWFPLLGMLAF
-411 WLPKLPLST
+411 WLPKIS
-420 KSTS
+420 KAAS

>member
-1 MSTCKHTVSEAPA
+1 MV
-14 VTHAPAVDTAAV
+14 V
-26 PCAALAPAVL
+26 
-36 VLPVVGAVS
+36 PVVGAVS
-45 FVHLLNDI
+45 VVHLLNDL

-66 QQYALSFTQIGL
+66 QDYALSFTQIGL

-86 ASLLQPAVGL
+86 ASVLQPAVGF

-102 KPWLLPLGMVFT
+102 KPALLPLGMVFT
-114 LLGLVLLSYSGSFGL
+114 LLGLALLSLAQRYDM
-129 LLLASALIGL
+129 LLLASAMIGL

-183 IIIIPRGQG
+183 MIIIPRGQG
-192 SVGWFCLF
+192 SIGWFCLF
-200 AIIGIMVLLRVSR
+200 AIAGIMLLAWVSR
-213 WVVVSA
+213 WVVQSNA
-219 GLAAKRSKVQSG
+219 RQRLGNAARKG
-231 NGLSARQ
+231 NGLSTRQ
-238 TKQALIVLALLV
+238 TRQALGVLALLI

-269 EKFAVSVA
+269 EKFEVSVA
-277 DSQLFLFLFLAAV
+277 DSQLFLFLFLAAI

-302 KIGRKPV
+302 RFGRKWV

-321 LLLPYANL
+321 LMLPYSSLLGA
-329 AGVALLTVL
+329 ALLTVL
-338 IGLIMS
+338 IGLVMS

-357 VPNNIGMIS
+357 MPARVGMIS
-366 GVFYGMMFGFSG
+366 GLFYGLMFGISG
-378 IAAALLGMLADATSI
+378 IAAAVLGMLADVTSI
-393 SYIFKLC
+393 GFIFKLC
-400 AWFPLLGMLAM
+400 AWFPLLGILAF
-411 WLPKLPLST
+411 WLPDMRRT
-420 KSTS
+420 V

>member
-1 MSTCKHTVSEAPA
+1 MTSVSKAGASGA
-14 VTHAPAVDTAAV
+14 VV
-26 PCAALAPAVL
+26 PAVL
-36 VLPVVGAVS
+36 AVPVVAAVS
-45 FVHLLNDI
+45 FVHLLNDL

-66 QQYALSFTQIGL
+66 QQYLLSFAQIGL
-78 ITLIFQLT
+78 ITLIFQIT
-86 ASLLQPAVGL
+86 ASLLQPAVGF

-114 LLGLVLLSYSGSFGL
+114 LLGLVMLSLVTSFGM
-129 LLLASALIGL
+129 LLLASAMIGL

-160 GLAQAM
+160 GLAQAV

-183 IIIIPRGQG
+183 LIIIPRGQG
-192 SVGWFCLF
+192 SIGWFCLF
-200 AIIGIMVLLRVSR
+200 AIVGIMVLQRVSC
-213 WVVVSA
+213 WVIASHA
-219 GLAAKRSKVQSG
+219 TAHKRSSVAAD
-231 NGLSARQ
+231 NGLSPRQ
-238 TKQALIVLALLV
+238 TKQALLVLALLV
-250 FSKYVYMTCLSNF
+250 LSKYAYMTCLSNF

-277 DSQLFLFLFLAAV
+277 DSQLFLFLFLSAV

-295 AGGPIGD
+295 IGGPVGD

-309 IWVSILGAAPLA
+309 IWVSILGAAPLT
-321 LLLPYANL
+321 LLLPYSNL
-329 AGVALLTVL
+329 YGAAVLTVL
-338 IGLIMS
+338 IGLVMS

-357 VPNNIGMIS
+357 VPGNIGMIS
-366 GVFYGMMFGFSG
+366 GIFYGMMFGFSG
-378 IAAALLGMLADATSI
+378 IAAAVLGIVADATSI
-393 SYIFKLC
+393 TYIFKLC
-400 AWFPLLGMLAM
+400 AWLPLLGMLAI
-411 WLPKLPLST
+411 WLPDMRRSQ
-420 KSTS
+420 

>member
-1 MSTCKHTVSEAPA
+1 MMV
-14 VTHAPAVDTAAV
+14 V
-26 PCAALAPAVL
+26 
-36 VLPVVGAVS
+36 PVVGAVS
-45 FVHLLNDI
+45 VVHLLNDL

-66 QQYALSFTQIGL
+66 QDYALSFTQIGL

-86 ASLLQPAVGL
+86 ASVLQPAVGF

-102 KPWLLPLGMVFT
+102 KPALLPLGMVFT
-114 LLGLVLLSYSGSFGL
+114 LLGLALLSLAQRYDM
-129 LLLASALIGL
+129 LLLASAMIGL

-183 IIIIPRGQG
+183 MIIIPRGQG
-192 SVGWFCLF
+192 SIGWFCLF
-200 AIIGIMVLLRVSR
+200 AIAGIMLLAWVSR
-213 WVVVSA
+213 WVVQSNA
-219 GLAAKRSKVQSG
+219 RQRLGNAARKG
-231 NGLSARQ
+231 NGLSTRQ
-238 TKQALIVLALLV
+238 TRQALGVLALLI

-269 EKFAVSVA
+269 EKFEVSVA
-277 DSQLFLFLFLAAV
+277 DSQLFLFLFLAAI

-302 KIGRKPV
+302 RFGRKWV

-321 LLLPYANL
+321 LMLPYSSLFGA
-329 AGVALLTVL
+329 ALLTVL
-338 IGLIMS
+338 IGLVMS

-357 VPNNIGMIS
+357 MPARVGMIS
-366 GVFYGMMFGFSG
+366 GLFYGLMFGISG
-378 IAAALLGMLADATSI
+378 IAAAVLGMLADVTSI
-393 SYIFKLC
+393 GFIFKLC
-400 AWFPLLGMLAM
+400 AWFPLLGILAF
-411 WLPKLPLST
+411 WLPDMRRT
-420 KSTS
+420 V

>member
-1 MSTCKHTVSEAPA
+1 MSELTKSLATAGMPEPA
-14 VTHAPAVDTAAV
+14 SPSPA
-26 PCAALAPAVL
+26 LL

-53 IQAVLPAIYPMLK
+53 IQAILPAIYPMLK
-66 QQYALSFTQIGL
+66 LDYALSFTQIGL

-102 KPWLLPLGMVFT
+102 KPFLLPLGMVFT
-114 LLGLVLLSYSGSFGL
+114 LLGLVLLSLGESFAML
-129 LLLASALIGL
+129 LVASALIGL

-160 GLAQAM
+160 GFAQGV

-183 IIIIPRGQG
+183 LIIIPRGQG
-192 SVGWFCLF
+192 SIAWFCLL
-200 AIIGIMVLLRVSR
+200 AILGIMVLLRVSR
-213 WVVVSA
+213 WVVSSNA
-219 GLAAKRSKVQSG
+219 RLQLRGAAKNG
-231 NGLSARQ
+231 NGLTVQQ
-238 TKQALIVLALLV
+238 TRQALLVLALLV

-269 EKFAVSVA
+269 ENFAVSVA

-302 KIGRKPV
+302 RIGRKPV
-309 IWVSILGAAPLA
+309 IWVSIVGAAPLA
-321 LLLPYANL
+321 LLLPYVNL
-329 AGVALLTVL
+329 AGAAVLTVL

-357 VPNNIGMIS
+357 MPAKIGMIS
-366 GVFYGMMFGFSG
+366 GVFYGMMFGISG

-393 SYIFKLC
+393 STIFKLC
-400 AWFPLLGMLAM
+400 AWFPLLGMLAF
-411 WLPKLPLST
+411 WLPRIPRPQT
-420 KSTS
+420 